1 MCQAQG
7 YIVRLVVPWRNTQS
21 SGKKHTLP
29 GRGKSEARAAVY
41 CVVETHGLWSL
52 RDLDFKL
59 RFMI

>member
-1 MCQAQG
+1 M
-7 YIVRLVVPWRNTQS
+7 RLVVPWRNTQS